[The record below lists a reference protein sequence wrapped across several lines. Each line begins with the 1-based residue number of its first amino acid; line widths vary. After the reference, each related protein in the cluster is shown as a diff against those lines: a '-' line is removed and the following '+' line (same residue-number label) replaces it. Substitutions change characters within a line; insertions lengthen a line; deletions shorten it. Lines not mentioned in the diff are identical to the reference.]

1 MFEEIIRPFFAI
13 VMILGLCVLSIYLGN
28 SIFRSYFSFGDSIVF
43 SGLSIALIA
52 LPVVMI
58 FPLIYFI
65 LIIVKGK
72 DFAFKIMDNYVSY
85 LKWSFITIVILGV
98 LFSCLYPKELLSKG
112 YVRCNGIP
120 SGWMAGTATRY
131 VKNLSLCVQN

>member
-1 MFEEIIRPFFAI
+1 MLEEKIRSFLAI
-13 VMILGLCVLSIYLGN
+13 VVIFGLSVLSIYLGN
-28 SIFRSYFSFGDSIVF
+28 SIFQSYFSFEDSIVF
-43 SGLSIALIA
+43 SWLSIALIA

-65 LIIVKGK
+65 LMVVKGE
-72 DFAFKIMDNYVSY
+72 DFAFKKMDNYVSY
-85 LKWSFITIVILGV
+85 LKWSCIAIVVLGV

-112 YVRCNGIP
+112 YVRCNGVP

-131 VKNLSLCVQN
+131 VKDPSICFIN

>member
-1 MFEEIIRPFFAI
+1 MFEEKIRPFLAVVI
-13 VMILGLCVLSIYLGN
+13 ILGLCVLCIYLGG
-28 SIFRSYFSFGDSIVF
+28 SIFQSYFSFEDSIIF
-43 SGLSIALIA
+43 SWLSIALIA

-58 FPLIYFI
+58 FPLVYFA

-72 DFAFKIMDNYVSY
+72 NFTFKKMDNYVSY
-85 LKWSFITIVILGV
+85 LKWSCIAIIILGL

-112 YVRCNGIP
+112 YVRCNGVP

-131 VKNLSLCVQN
+131 VKHPSICVIN

>member
-1 MFEEIIRPFFAI
+1 MFEEKIRPFLAI
-13 VMILGLCVLSIYLGN
+13 VIILGLCVLSIYLGN
-28 SIFRSYFSFGDSIVF
+28 SIFQSYFSFEDSIVF
-43 SGLSIALIA
+43 LWLSIALIA

-58 FPLIYFI
+58 FPLTYFI
-65 LIIVKGK
+65 LMIFKGRG
-72 DFAFKIMDNYVSY
+72 FALKIMDNYVSY
-85 LKWSFITIVILGV
+85 LKWSCIAILILGV

-131 VKNLSLCVQN
+131 VKDPSICLIN

>member
-1 MFEEIIRPFFAI
+1 MFEEKMRPFLAI
-13 VMILGLCVLSIYLGN
+13 VIILGLCALSIYLGN
-28 SIFRSYFSFGDSIVF
+28 SIFQSYFSFEDSIVF
-43 SGLSIALIA
+43 SWLSIALIA

-58 FPLIYFI
+58 FPLTYFI
-65 LIIVKGK
+65 LMIFKGRG
-72 DFAFKIMDNYVSY
+72 FALKTMDNYVSY
-85 LKWSFITIVILGV
+85 LKWSCIAILILGV

-131 VKNLSLCVQN
+131 VKDPSICLIN

>member
-1 MFEEIIRPFFAI
+1 MFEEKMRPFLAI
-13 VMILGLCVLSIYLGN
+13 VIILGLCALSIYLGN
-28 SIFRSYFSFGDSIVF
+28 SIFQSYFSFEDSIVF
-43 SGLSIALIA
+43 SWLSFALIA

-58 FPLIYFI
+58 FPLTYFI
-65 LIIVKGK
+65 LMIFKGRG
-72 DFAFKIMDNYVSY
+72 FALKTMDNYVSY
-85 LKWSFITIVILGV
+85 LKWSCIAILILGV

-131 VKNLSLCVQN
+131 VKDPSICLIN